1 MSSSTSQNQSA
12 AEIINSIL
20 TKLQCGLNHLQN
32 ELSHDELDQ
41 IMANVTKLFLTL
53 SCHCIHKTEQ
63 LSTEEISH
71 CMGIISSYLTSHA
84 EKMNNEE
91 LAEFR
96 YTAKQFYSDFENTYV
111 KEIVTRAAN
120 ENRPCK
126 FSYAKINISDVKDK
140 MAIYYCLRFSKLNY
154 IIHKGFIVIPDPSWN
169 DTEFLNILKWRLKN
183 YPEAKIEI
191 IPRRGKKKLSADEL
205 FIKAHS

>member
-1 MSSSTSQNQSA
+1 MSTSQNQST
-12 AEIINSIL
+12 AEIINTIL
-20 TKLQCGLNHLQN
+20 AKLQYGLKHLQN
-32 ELSHDELDQ
+32 DLSNDELDQ

-53 SCHCIHKTEQ
+53 SCHCFHKTEK
-63 LSTEEISH
+63 LSFQEINH
-71 CMGIISSYLTSHA
+71 CLGIISSYLSTHT

-96 YTAKQFYSDFENTYV
+96 LAAKLFHSDFENTYV
-111 KEIVTRAAN
+111 KEIVSRAAN

-140 MAIYYCLRFSKLNY
+140 TDLYYCLRFSKLNY
-154 IIHKGFIVIPDPSWN
+154 LIHKGFIVIPEPSWN

-183 YPEAKIEI
+183 YPEAKIEM
-191 IPRRGKKKLSADEL
+191 IPRRGKKKLGQMS
-205 FIKAHS
+205 SS